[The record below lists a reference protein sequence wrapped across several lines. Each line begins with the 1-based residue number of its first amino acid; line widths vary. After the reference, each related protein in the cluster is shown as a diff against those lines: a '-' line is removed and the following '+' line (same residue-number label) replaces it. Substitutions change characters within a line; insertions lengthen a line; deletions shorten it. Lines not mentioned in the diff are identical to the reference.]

1 MKSFIA
7 HLKKLD
13 WVLVGALIILFLFG
27 LVTLYASPEVRDTF
41 YKQAVLGVAA
51 LVILFSMSA
60 LDYRIFRNHPAFL
73 IALYILGIG
82 SLVALFFFGAR
93 VRGVAGWFQLG
104 PVALQPVELVKII
117 VVLVLA
123 KYLSNRHIELY
134 RLRHLFISGL
144 YVLVPVVLVIAQP
157 DLGSA
162 LVLVASWVGLVI
174 ISGIRL
180 RQFALIVLL
189 GVVVAGLLWSFGLQ
203 DYQRERI
210 VSFANP
216 EADPLGGSY
225 QTRQALIAIGSG
237 GIMGKGLGEGAQT
250 RLGFLPEF
258 QTDFIFAAIGEEWG
272 FVGLFALLA
281 LLAVVFWRLY
291 VIWLGA
297 ANNFARLFI
306 GGMFVL
312 LGVHVILN
320 IGANLGMLP
329 ITGLPLPF
337 VSAGGSNLI
346 SFAIGMGIVLSI
358 HAHSHA
364 PQDFIGRSHG
374 EVEVL

>member
-1 MKSFIA
+1 M
-7 HLKKLD
+7 
-13 WVLVGALIILFLFG
+13 LIGTLTLLFLFG
-27 LVTLYASPEVRDTF
+27 LLTLYASPEHDGTF
-41 YKQAVLGVAA
+41 AKQALFGVGALIVL
-51 LVILFSMSA
+51 LSMSA
-60 LDYRIFRNHPAFL
+60 VDWRLFRNHPVFL
-73 IALYILGIG
+73 FVLYAAGILALAGLF
-82 SLVALFFFGAR
+82 VAGDR
-93 VRGVAGWFQLG
+93 VRGVVGWYQWG
-104 PVALQPVELVKII
+104 PVAVQPVEIVKI
-117 VVLVLA
+117 VVLLVLA

-134 RLRHLFISGL
+134 RLRHLFVSGL
-144 YVLVPVVLVIAQP
+144 YVLAPVALVIVQP

-162 LVLVASWVGLVI
+162 LVLIASWVGLVVL
-174 ISGIRL
+174 SGIQV

-189 GVVVAGLLWSFGLQ
+189 GVIAASLLWSFGLQ

-225 QTRQALIAIGSG
+225 QTRQAMIAIGSG
-237 GIMGKGLGEGAQT
+237 GLLGKGLGEGAQT
-250 RLGFLPEF
+250 RLGFLPEY

-272 FVGLFALLA
+272 FIGLTILL
-281 LLAVVFWRLY
+281 LLWATVFWRLY
-291 VIWLGA
+291 VIWLGGA
-297 ANNFARLFI
+297 TNFTRLFV

-320 IGANLGMLP
+320 IGANVGLLP

-337 VSAGGSNLI
+337 VSAGGSNLLSMAVGI
-346 SFAIGMGIVLSI
+346 GIVLSI
-358 HAHSHA
+358 HARSSL